1 MKYDTLCFSGG
12 GISGMLFLGALYELE
27 KYKIINMNEIKN
39 YYGTS
44 IGSILSFIFSLGYTI
59 KEIIEFV
66 KEFDFKKLE
75 PEIDCDILFN
85 DYGINSGTR
94 IISLLQTLLEAK
106 LNVSNITFKQLYEL
120 TNNKIGI
127 VTTNF
132 TKNKE
137 VLFSYD
143 TTPEFS
149 VLLAIRMSIAIPLV
163 FTPVKYEN
171 ELYVDGC
178 ITNNFPIKYCN
189 KDTTLGLYLVSN
201 KDNDVEH
208 FVDFFLGI
216 FSIINKTI
224 TTKFINEH
232 NEYDVIKLFSQKGI
246 SGTNF
251 SFTIEYKTKLVNL
264 GKDCVK
270 EKYKDMPQ
278 IFIRD
283 LFNELLFSI
292 FNSET
297 HVS

>member
-132 TKNKE
+132 TKKN
-137 VLFSYD
+137 
-143 TTPEFS
+143 
-149 VLLAIRMSIAIPLV
+149 LL
-163 FTPVKYEN
+163 
-171 ELYVDGC
+171 
-178 ITNNFPIKYCN
+178 
-189 KDTTLGLYLVSN
+189 
-201 KDNDVEH
+201 
-208 FVDFFLGI
+208 
-216 FSIINKTI
+216 
-224 TTKFINEH
+224 
-232 NEYDVIKLFSQKGI
+232 
-246 SGTNF
+246 
-251 SFTIEYKTKLVNL
+251 
-264 GKDCVK
+264 
-270 EKYKDMPQ
+270 
-278 IFIRD
+278 
-283 LFNELLFSI
+283 
-292 FNSET
+292 
-297 HVS
+297 